1 MEIALRQVLLKEPI
15 LPTHHV
21 RSLDVTK
28 AHGAKNGQDVLV
40 YNGILGEPGADS
52 QSRVDV
58 TCVHGFDEGLD
69 GDLDTLVAG
78 GEEVALP
85 SHSLLLGG
93 EPALRLL
100 MTLAHRVAIPSLDC
114 PGPALLVAANRHGP
128 SPPSA

>member
-40 YNGILGEPGADS
+40 DNDILGEPGADS

-100 MTLAHRVAIPSLDC
+100 VALAHGVAVPSLNR
-114 PGPALLVAANRHGP
+114 PSPALLVAANRH
-128 SPPSA
+128 